1 MPSIVAENVAQVVM
15 GYLSGGEPCE
25 NVYHVHSSVAWTMVL
40 LEDLLATFQA
50 WEMDTAAPLRS
61 TGAEL
66 IRATATDLTSMT
78 SPRYD
83 EPLETPVPGTDASQV
98 LPSNVT
104 LAIKADIGERGRGR
118 NGRSFWIGLA
128 EDMVTDNAVGA
139 VDVTNIV
146 SALNTLIMDITTA
159 APDQALGII
168 HTMAAGV
175 PLTPATFSPIIGWSV
190 TDRSIDSQRD
200 RLPFHKAHRVGVGPL
215 V

>member
-1 MPSIVAENVAQVVM
+1 MPSIVATNVAQVVM

-25 NVYHVHSSVAWTMVL
+25 NIYHVHSTVPWTTVL

-50 WEMDTAAPLRS
+50 WEMDTASLQRS

-83 EPLETPVPGTDASQV
+83 EPLETPVPGQVVSDV

-128 EDMVTDNAVGA
+128 ESQVTDNLVGA
-139 VDVTNIV
+139 VVVTDIV
-146 SALNTLIMDITTA
+146 SGLNTLITDITTA

-168 HTMAAGV
+168 HTVANGA
-175 PLTPATFSPIIGWSV
+175 PLEPATFSAIIGWSV

-200 RLPFHKAHRVGVGPL
+200 RLPFHKAHSRRVPPV
-215 V
+215 

>member
-1 MPSIVAENVAQVVM
+1 MPSIIAEKVAQVVM

-25 NVYHVHSSVAWTMVL
+25 NIYHVHSSVAWTTVL

-50 WEMDTAAPLRS
+50 WEMDTASLLRS
-61 TGAEL
+61 DEAEL
-66 IRATATDLTSMT
+66 IRATATDLTSIT

-83 EPLETPVPGTDASQV
+83 EPLETPVPGALVSPV

-104 LAIKADIGERGRGR
+104 LAVKADIGERGRGR
-118 NGRSFWIGLA
+118 NGRTFWIGLSEGQVA
-128 EDMVTDNAVGA
+128 MNLVGSVVVTD
-139 VDVTNIV
+139 IV
-146 SALNTLIMDITTA
+146 SALNTLITDITTA
-159 APDQALGII
+159 APDQTLGII
-168 HTMAAGV
+168 HTVAAGV

-215 V
+215 I